1 MPCVRITK
9 QGAAVVV
16 LVGFLS
22 LNAPAQDN
30 ANTPGDAMRKPSIS
44 VTGHGEISAKPDIVE
59 ISVGVLTH
67 APTASQAA
75 KDNSAIV
82 ARLMATLT
90 DHGVAEKDVQTT
102 ELRVAPRYTQPDPR
116 RTAENS
122 EFVPRIIGYEVSN
135 SVRVVARKLDQVG
148 TLLDALLQAGA
159 NQVSGISFRSE
170 HPESFMDQARSRA
183 MADAKHKATLLA
195 GEAGVRV
202 GAPRSIEESDGQ
214 SRFPRFELGIAAVMA
229 GPQMRVAPGV
239 EKISVTVSVVYELL
253 LPK

>member
-1 MPCVRITK
+1 MHRGHMTW

-22 LNAPAQDN
+22 LNSPAQDD
-30 ANTPGDAMRKPSIS
+30 AKIPGGTVKKPSIT

-82 ARLMATLT
+82 TRLMTTLT
-90 DHGVAEKDVQTT
+90 EHGVAEKDVQTK
-102 ELRVAPRYTQPDPR
+102 ELHVAPRYTQPNPGDR
-116 RTAENS
+116 ANS
-122 EFVPRIIGYEVSN
+122 AEFVPRIIGYEVVN
-135 SVRVVARKLDQVG
+135 NVGVIVRKLDQVG

-159 NQVSGISFRSE
+159 NQVSGISFRIE
-170 HPESFMDQARSRA
+170 HPEGLMDQARMEA

-195 GEAGVRV
+195 REAGVRV
-202 GAPRSIEESDGQ
+202 GAPRSIEEPDGQ
-214 SRFPRFELGIAAVMA
+214 PFLPRFSSNMMGASA
-229 GPQMRVAPGV
+229 PQMPVAPGE